1 MSKVALTRGDS
12 RRKNIFE
19 SLKLIEKEIR
29 EKVEGKKVLIK
40 PNLTSSSVQ
49 KAATHVDQI
58 RGILDFL
65 SEIYE
70 GRITIAEGSSE
81 DTLEGFR
88 NFGYFKLKDEYELP
102 MEFIDLNE
110 DDFEIETISKS
121 ASVRVSKTCLDPSS
135 FVISAAK
142 LKTHDAV
149 VTTLSIKNLVM
160 GMVMSR
166 DKQEV
171 HQGIQE
177 INHNLLLLA
186 EKRMP
191 DLGSIDG
198 FYGMEGQ
205 GPVDGNMVRCAVA
218 IASTDSLAA
227 DRVGLELMGIDPEDV
242 GYLTYCG
249 RRNLGEYDL
258 GKIDIVGTE
267 LEECR
272 SEKKFRLHSTIKR
285 QLLWKVG

>member
-29 EKVEGKKVLIK
+29 EKIEGKKVLIK
-40 PNLTSSSVQ
+40 PNFTSSRIQ
-49 KAATHVDQI
+49 KAATHIEQI

-65 SEIYE
+65 SEVYE
-70 GRITIAEGSSE
+70 GKITIGEGSGE
-81 DTLEGFR
+81 NTFKGFS
-88 NFGYFKLKDEYELP
+88 NFGYFRLEDEYQLP
-102 MEFIDLNE
+102 IEFVDLNK
-110 DDFEIETISKS
+110 DGFEMIPISKS
-121 ASVRVSKTCLDPSS
+121 VSVRVSKTILDPSF

-160 GMVMSR
+160 GMVLLR
-166 DKQEV
+166 DKEKV
-171 HQGIQE
+171 HQGIKE
-177 INHNLLLLA
+177 MNHNLFLLA
-186 EKRMP
+186 KKRMP

-198 FYGMEGQ
+198 FYGMEGE
-205 GPVDGNMVRCAVA
+205 GPTGGNMLRCTVA

-227 DRVGLELMGIDPEDV
+227 DRVGLEIMGIDPEDV
-242 GYLTYCG
+242 GYLVYCG
-249 RRNLGEYDL
+249 RRDLGEYDL
-258 GKIDIVGTE
+258 GKISIVGTE
-267 LEECR
+267 LEGCR
-272 SEKKFRLHSTIKR
+272 SEKKFRLHSTIRR